1 MARTENCVLTNMCMI
16 QDGDRILVEDRLNP
30 SWPGITFPGGHVE
43 PGESLVTSVIRE
55 VREETGLDIA
65 NVRLCGVKQ
74 WYNAAKQYRYLVFF
88 FRTSTFSGTLKS
100 SSEGDVFW
108 IDRKELTQYRLADG
122 FDTMLEVFERDD
134 LSENYHWLED
144 GVWRVEN
151 R

>member
-16 QDGDRILVEDRLNP
+16 QDGGRILVEDRLNP

-88 FRTSTFSGTLKS
+88 FRTSIFSGTLKS